1 MILRLQ
7 VQKCAGQINEEGF
20 SYLLKV
26 CSSNTRSCT
35 NGDHT
40 KVSSGE
46 SVALIVL
53 FYWIDFISLLSAK
66 VTVVKW
72 SPKFN
77 RQVSQGE
84 ATQKFLEFKSVTQAV
99 WLVVSNLPHC
109 STRERFQAKNKNF
122 WQSHAISQYC
132 LFHYYDVNKLVFLK
146 FTKKTILVAERKEK
160 FKVYY

>member
-53 FYWIDFISLLSAK
+53 FYLIDFISLLSAK
-66 VTVVKW
+66 VTVVK
-72 SPKFN
+72 
-77 RQVSQGE
+77 
-84 ATQKFLEFKSVTQAV
+84 
-99 WLVVSNLPHC
+99 
-109 STRERFQAKNKNF
+109 
-122 WQSHAISQYC
+122 
-132 LFHYYDVNKLVFLK
+132 
-146 FTKKTILVAERKEK
+146 
-160 FKVYY
+160 